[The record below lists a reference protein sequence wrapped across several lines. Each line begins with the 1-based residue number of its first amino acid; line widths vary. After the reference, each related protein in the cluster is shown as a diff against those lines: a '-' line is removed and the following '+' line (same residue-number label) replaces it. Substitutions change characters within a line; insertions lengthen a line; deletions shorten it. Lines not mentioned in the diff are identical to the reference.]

1 MVCDAYHPQI
11 QAILCNYAAAARE
24 LNISEAA
31 GDSLEN
37 CECRGAL
44 WKPDDACFSKDGHL
58 LTIDTR
64 KLRWPYLRKIVER
77 GKKFRLESDMD
88 TVFAELRHSLDCY
101 VTWSA
106 RGDEERLEKLEDWAD
121 AVYKRC
127 KANWER
133 KVQES
138 PSHLRGPKGYPG
150 LRRTIQEAHKS
161 LVFLLDDRA
170 PHGLVVVCKR
180 WYQKEMAKY
189 LLDNSVFQDTEL
201 SWTDVMQLAADFNSK
216 WGFPTE
222 KGIVYNYGIW
232 KPKKQR
238 FRFIAGT
245 RAMAR
250 DEGGDSRR
258 STGPPRQPLFKAHKA
273 LVGLLQQVEKALKE
287 KDKLR
292 QREEG
297 IRAFWGIDSIN
308 TFTMLVHTHEDIVL
322 REGQFTA
329 DFCTMYTSFPLDL
342 MIERTIMAGTVRD
355 TPVPGLQVVGLPYS
369 AQLHLQWRPYQ
380 ASN

>member
-1 MVCDAYHPQI
+1 MVTRNA
-11 QAILCNYAAAARE
+11 
-24 LNISEAA
+24 
-31 GDSLEN
+31 
-37 CECRGAL
+37 
-44 WKPDDACFSKDGHL
+44 SKSWRIGP
-58 LTIDTR
+58 TPCTSVA
-64 KLRWPYLRKIVER
+64 K
-77 GKKFRLESDMD
+77 
-88 TVFAELRHSLDCY
+88 
-101 VTWSA
+101 
-106 RGDEERLEKLEDWAD
+106 
-121 AVYKRC
+121 
-127 KANWER
+127 R

-150 LRRTIQEAHKS
+150 LRRTIQEAQNS

-189 LLDNSVFQDTEL
+189 LLDNAVFQDTEL
-201 SWTDVMQLAADFNSK
+201 SWTDVMQIAADFNSK

-245 RAMAR
+245 HAMAR
-250 DEGGDSRR
+250 KEGGDPRR
-258 STGPPRQPLFKAHKA
+258 STGQPRQPLFKAHKA

-292 QREEG
+292 QRKEG

-308 TFTMLVHTHEDIVL
+308 AFTMLVRTHEYIVL

-329 DFCTMYTSFPLDL
+329 DFCTMYVLPVRPND
-342 MIERTIMAGTVRD
+342 RTIMAVDEAWEFQSRQN
-355 TPVPGLQVVGLPYS
+355 PFIQVDGSPPTDAVNQRVVLG
-369 AQLHLQWRPYQ
+369 R
-380 ASN
+380 

>member
-1 MVCDAYHPQI
+1 MVCDAFHPQI

-77 GKKFRLESDMD
+77 GKKFRLQCDMD
-88 TVFAELRHSLDCY
+88 TVFAELRHLLDCY

-189 LLDNSVFQDTEL
+189 LADNTVFEDKNI
-201 SWTDVMQLAADFNSK
+201 SWANVVATAQDFNKK
-216 WGFPTE
+216 WGFPT
-222 KGIVYNYGIW
+222 GDGVVYNYGIW
-232 KPKKQR
+232 KPTKGR

-245 RAMAR
+245 RCIPREERAQREER
-250 DEGGDSRR
+250 DEGGCQPECGFEFTLAHALGCWCFEREPKCRLPGTEEAAPR
-258 STGPPRQPLFKAHKA
+258 SHPDCKLEPRAA
-273 LVGLLQQVEKALKE
+273 G
-287 KDKLR
+287 
-292 QREEG
+292 G
-297 IRAFWGIDSIN
+297 I
-308 TFTMLVHTHEDIVL
+308 
-322 REGQFTA
+322 
-329 DFCTMYTSFPLDL
+329 
-342 MIERTIMAGTVRD
+342 
-355 TPVPGLQVVGLPYS
+355 
-369 AQLHLQWRPYQ
+369 
-380 ASN
+380 

>member
-1 MVCDAYHPQI
+1 MRLRTTGGACVCVCVCVERNRSVRYQLGFIACVMKPLRDPDVYTKPSEPDVAAAIMVCDAFQPQI

-31 GDSLEN
+31 GDSLAT

-44 WKPDDACFSKDGHL
+44 WKPDDACLNTDGHL

-64 KLRWPYLRKIVER
+64 KLRWPYLKKIVER
-77 GKKFRLESDMD
+77 GKKFRLESDMN

-106 RGDEERLEKLEDWAD
+106 RGDEERLAKLEDWAD

-127 KANWER
+127 KENWER
-133 KVQES
+133 KVQDS

-201 SWTDVMQLAADFNSK
+201 SWSDVVQIAADFNTK

-222 KGIVYNYGIW
+222 KGWSTTMAFGNPRSSPAHRRTQRRKRHLLTCRAESASIVNKI
-232 KPKKQR
+232 
-238 FRFIAGT
+238 
-245 RAMAR
+245 
-250 DEGGDSRR
+250 
-258 STGPPRQPLFKAHKA
+258 
-273 LVGLLQQVEKALKE
+273 
-287 KDKLR
+287 
-292 QREEG
+292 
-297 IRAFWGIDSIN
+297 
-308 TFTMLVHTHEDIVL
+308 
-322 REGQFTA
+322 
-329 DFCTMYTSFPLDL
+329 
-342 MIERTIMAGTVRD
+342 
-355 TPVPGLQVVGLPYS
+355 
-369 AQLHLQWRPYQ
+369 
-380 ASN
+380 